1 GYTRRRDC
9 PQGIGRR
16 ALCRGMNTKFE
27 AGIDPNEP
35 VAISKVGEY
44 DADQIEA
51 LLRRQLTSLGI
62 SDMFVGRSVVIK
74 PNLVMKKAPGSA
86 AVTHPVL
93 LEAMIRILSDSAS
106 EIVIAES
113 PPGLYTP
120 QALRGFYTACG
131 IDKV

>member
-1 GYTRRRDC
+1 
-9 PQGIGRR
+9 
-16 ALCRGMNTKFE
+16 MNTKFE

-35 VAISKVGEY
+35 VAISSLREY

-62 SDMFVGRSVVIK
+62 SDMFEGRSVVIK
-74 PNLVMKKAPGSA
+74 PNLVMKKGPGSA

-131 IDKV
+131 DGQGR